1 MPAQSP
7 PEPAWAAYTVWGIV
21 NAVNLLQAIG
31 FWSRIQTGGT
41 RINHLLGYLVILLA
55 APAALALSA
64 FLRARASRLNLAG
77 PIAFLGFVAF
87 MLVVDYIHP
96 VEFRSPARPEILV
109 PFLLLF
115 FGAILLM
122 GLPMFQF
129 NRRLWLVTVITSAAL
144 LISMSA
150 AIGKGVG

>member
-1 MPAQSP
+1 MQTQAAI
-7 PEPAWAAYTVWGIV
+7 EPAWAAYTVWGIV

-41 RINHLLGYLVILLA
+41 RINHLLGYLIILLA

-64 FLRARASRLNLAG
+64 FIRARASRLNLAG
-77 PIAFLGFVAF
+77 PITFLGFVAL
-87 MLVVDYIHP
+87 MLVLDYIRP
-96 VEFRSPARPEILV
+96 MEFRSPARLEILV
-109 PFLLLF
+109 PFLVLF
-115 FGAILLM
+115 FGAIFLM

-129 NRRLWLVTVITSAAL
+129 NRRLWLVTVVTSAAL

-150 AIGKGVG
+150 AIRKGVG